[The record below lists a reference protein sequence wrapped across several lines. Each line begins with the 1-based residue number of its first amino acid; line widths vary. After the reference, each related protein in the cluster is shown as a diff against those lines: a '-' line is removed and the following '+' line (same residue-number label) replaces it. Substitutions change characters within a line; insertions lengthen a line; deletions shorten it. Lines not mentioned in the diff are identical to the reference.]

1 MKITRE
7 EQIQKVTQKQLEDWG
22 LCPFSIICTFE
33 LMDGSGLLAITFY
46 LKEDVEEFLDKLD
59 YKSQCDKTGFYVIEE
74 TNTII
79 LTGIPLINLYAN
91 IS

>member
-7 EQIQKVTQKQLEDWG
+7 EQIQKVTQKQL
-22 LCPFSIICTFE
+22 E

-79 LTGIPLINLYAN
+79 LTGMPLINLYAN

>member
-46 LKEDVEEFLDKLD
+46 LKEDVE
-59 YKSQCDKTGFYVIEE
+59 
-74 TNTII
+74 
-79 LTGIPLINLYAN
+79 
-91 IS
+91 